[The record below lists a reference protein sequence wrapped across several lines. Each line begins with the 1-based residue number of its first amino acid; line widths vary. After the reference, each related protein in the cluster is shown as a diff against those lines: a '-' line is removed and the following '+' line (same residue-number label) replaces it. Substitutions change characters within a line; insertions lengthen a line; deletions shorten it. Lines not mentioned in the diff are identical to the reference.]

1 MFTLSKDIDLRKGGR
16 MRPIVLWCGLVMM
29 AVALIADRGQTAETP
44 AEVAL
49 TITQHQFQPEEI
61 HVKAGAPFILV
72 VTNQDPTAEEFESRE
87 LRLEKVI
94 PAGKTMR
101 LRVPALKPG
110 TYGFFGEFHAET
122 AQGRL
127 VVEDR

>member
-1 MFTLSKDIDLRKGGR
+1 
-16 MRPIVLWCGLVMM
+16 MRLVVLWCSLVMM
-29 AVALIADRGQTAETP
+29 AVALIADRGQTAEAP

-49 TITQHQFQPEEI
+49 TITQHRFQPEDI

-72 VTNQDPTAEEFESRE
+72 VTNQDPTPEEFESHE

-94 PAGKTMR
+94 PAGKTVR
-101 LRVPALKPG
+101 LKMPALKPG
-110 TYGFFGEFHAET
+110 TYRFFGEFHAQT

-127 VVEDR
+127 VVEEH

>member
-1 MFTLSKDIDLRKGGR
+1 
-16 MRPIVLWCGLVMM
+16 MRLVVLWCSLVIM
-29 AVALIADRGQTAETP
+29 AVALIAERGQTAEAP

-49 TITQHQFQPEEI
+49 TITQHRFQPEDI

-94 PAGKTMR
+94 PAGKTVR
-101 LRVPALKPG
+101 LKMPALKPG
-110 TYGFFGEFHAET
+110 TYRFFGEFHAQT
-122 AQGRL
+122 GQGRL
-127 VVEDR
+127 VVEER

>member
-1 MFTLSKDIDLRKGGR
+1 
-16 MRPIVLWCGLVMM
+16 MRLLVLCFSLVMM
-29 AVALIADRGQTAETP
+29 AVALIVDRGQTAEAP

-49 TITQHQFQPEEI
+49 MITQHQFQPEEI

-72 VTNQDPTAEEFESRE
+72 VTNQDPTAEEFESHE

-110 TYGFFGEFHAET
+110 TYRFFGEFHAET

-127 VVEDR
+127 VVEER

>member
-1 MFTLSKDIDLRKGGR
+1 
-16 MRPIVLWCGLVMM
+16 MRFVVLWCSLVLM
-29 AVALIADRGQTAETP
+29 AVVLIADGGQTAEAP

-49 TITQHQFQPEEI
+49 TITEHRFQPEDI

-72 VTNQDPTAEEFESRE
+72 VTNQDPTAEEFESHE

-94 PAGKTMR
+94 PAGKTVR
-101 LRVPALKPG
+101 LKMPALKPG
-110 TYGFFGEFHAET
+110 TYRFFGEFHAQT

-127 VVEDR
+127 VVEGR

>member
-1 MFTLSKDIDLRKGGR
+1 
-16 MRPIVLWCGLVMM
+16 MM
-29 AVALIADRGQTAETP
+29 AVALIPDWGQTAEAP

-49 TITQHQFQPEEI
+49 TITQHRFQPEDI

-72 VTNQDPTAEEFESRE
+72 VTNKDSTAEEFESTE

-94 PAGKTMR
+94 PAGKTVR
-101 LRVPALKPG
+101 LKMPALKPG
-110 TYGFFGEFHAET
+110 TYRFLGEFHAQT

-127 VVEDR
+127 LVEER